1 MGIVLS
7 KNANK
12 SVTATMATN
21 YEISGAAEAANNTA
35 VADAPIIEAED
46 WQTKCLTVL
55 DRNKFIFSRE
65 LLSDVKFVVPASNGK
80 RLVIPAHKFILAIS
94 SPVFCAMFYGPMAET
109 KNSIDLPDY
118 EYESLLELLR
128 FLYYDKVNLSGS
140 NVMQVLNLATQYMV
154 PSLVNK
160 CTKYLR
166 DILEVSNVFQILVAA
181 EKFEAKELERE
192 CWKLIE
198 MQADEALMSDGFSTV
213 EISVVKSVVKRRTL
227 NVKEVDLFKAID
239 QWATKKIVK
248 QGQTLTGHLKRR
260 ILGDEIVKAIRFPL
274 ISQAEFASVVLSSG
288 ILTNEENSDMMRYYS
303 NVPTISLP
311 FSQEKR
317 FIASF
322 FRCHRFSGFDMPIIQ
337 TRKVKLYDNSHYLTR
352 NQLRS
357 GQLARSYR
365 QANASSAVNY
375 SASNSSKWCYD
386 VDSTDKLKFSVNKPI
401 RLRGVELFGS
411 IGNEYQVS
419 LQVNCT
425 EPFTKCL
432 VTQSGNY
439 ASTARENSKYY
450 GFDVLFDRPIHL
462 EAYKYYE
469 LLSIIKGP
477 LSWYGQRGQS
487 SVECQG
493 VLFTFKDP
501 YDSRHRTNASCG
513 QFPSLIFT

>member
-1 MGIVLS
+1 
-7 KNANK
+7 
-12 SVTATMATN
+12 
-21 YEISGAAEAANNTA
+21 
-35 VADAPIIEAED
+35 
-46 WQTKCLTVL
+46 
-55 DRNKFIFSRE
+55 
-65 LLSDVKFVVPASNGK
+65 
-80 RLVIPAHKFILAIS
+80 
-94 SPVFCAMFYGPMAET
+94 MFYGPMAET

-166 DILEVSNVFQILVAA
+166 DILVVSNVFQILVAA

-303 NVPTISLP
+303 NVPTLSLP

-322 FRCHRFSGFDMPIIQ
+322 FRCHRFSG
-337 TRKVKLYDNSHYLTR
+337 
-352 NQLRS
+352 
-357 GQLARSYR
+357 
-365 QANASSAVNY
+365 
-375 SASNSSKWCYD
+375 
-386 VDSTDKLKFSVNKPI
+386 
-401 RLRGVELFGS
+401 
-411 IGNEYQVS
+411 
-419 LQVNCT
+419 
-425 EPFTKCL
+425 
-432 VTQSGNY
+432 
-439 ASTARENSKYY
+439 
-450 GFDVLFDRPIHL
+450 
-462 EAYKYYE
+462 
-469 LLSIIKGP
+469 
-477 LSWYGQRGQS
+477 
-487 SVECQG
+487 
-493 VLFTFKDP
+493 
-501 YDSRHRTNASCG
+501 
-513 QFPSLIFT
+513 